1 VGHCGGPTASRRVPA
16 TVQNAFVIVVV
27 VVGVVGAIGAVACL
41 LTSRRT
47 WESLGRDRL
56 LMESELRERR
66 PRTPAGRG
74 TAAALSTP
82 DTPAARAERDTEVRQ
97 MLQARND
104 RRRRRGEP
112 ELEVEAE
119 LQRLTAAPASSGTP
133 TPPPAVDAELRD
145 EVRALVIARNHR
157 RARRGLPA
165 LDVESEVER
174 ELARLP

>member
-1 VGHCGGPTASRRVPA
+1 
-16 TVQNAFVIVVV
+16 VQNAFVIVIV
-27 VVGVVGAIGAVACL
+27 VVGVVGVLGAVATL

-47 WESLGRDRL
+47 WESVGRDRL

-66 PRTPAGRG
+66 PQAPGGGQAR
-74 TAAALSTP
+74 AAPLAAP
-82 DTPAARAERDTEVRQ
+82 DTPAERDTEIRQ

-104 RRRRRGEP
+104 RRRRRGQP
-112 ELEVEAE
+112 ELDVDAE
-119 LQRLTAAPASSGTP
+119 LDRLTAAPAAVTG
-133 TPPPAVDAELRD
+133 VDAELRD

-165 LDVESEVER
+165 LDVESEIER